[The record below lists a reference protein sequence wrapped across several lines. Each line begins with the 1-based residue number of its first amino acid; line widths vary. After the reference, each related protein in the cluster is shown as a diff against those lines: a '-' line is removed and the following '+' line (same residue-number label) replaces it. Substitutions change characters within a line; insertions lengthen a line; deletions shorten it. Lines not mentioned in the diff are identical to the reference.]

1 MNTAVISFP
10 SIGHA
15 DFTSIV
21 IDAARRLSGK
31 AAEIP
36 TLRPASPF
44 SFAPLAPTGIADSVN
59 QIAVVRSATLPSALR
74 QRIAELSALN
84 PNWDDAGARAVKSYV
99 LADVVEALKRFA
111 QRTSDFRE
119 PFLAP
124 TFDGFVQMEW
134 HDKKRSLE
142 IEAIEQGWSAIGTMV
157 GNDGKRHYFTI
168 ECERSNFER
177 LEKFYEWFVGIE
189 LLWPSL

>member
-1 MNTAVISFP
+1 MNAAVFSF
-10 SIGHA
+10 GCE
-15 DFTSIV
+15 DFTSSI
-21 IDAARRLSGK
+21 AASARRSSGG
-31 AAEIP
+31 AAEMP
-36 TLRPASPF
+36 SLGAASDFFP
-44 SFAPLAPTGIADSVN
+44 SPLAPAGIADSVN
-59 QIAVVRSATLPSALR
+59 QIAVGRSATLPPALR
-74 QRIAELSALN
+74 QRITELSSLK
-84 PNWDDAGARAVKSYV
+84 PNWDDEGAIAVKSFV

-134 HDKKRSLE
+134 HDKKRCLE
-142 IEAIEQGWSAIGTMV
+142 IEAVEQGWTAVGTMI
-157 GNDGKRHYFTI
+157 GNDGKRHYFSI

>member
-1 MNTAVISFP
+1 MNAAVFTFP
-10 SIGHA
+10 SVGGD
-15 DFTSIV
+15 DFTSSV
-21 IDAARRLSGK
+21 VAAAQRLRGK
-31 AAEIP
+31 VAEISS
-36 TLRPASPF
+36 LRSASTFPF
-44 SFAPLAPTGIADSVN
+44 TSLAPTGIADAVS
-59 QIAVVRSATLPSALR
+59 QIAVVRSATLPPALR

-84 PNWDDAGARAVKSYV
+84 PNWDDEGAKAVKSYV

-111 QRTSDFRE
+111 QQTDAFRE

-134 HDKKRSLE
+134 HEKKRSLE
-142 IEAIEQGWSAIGTMV
+142 IEAIEQGWSVVGTMI

-177 LEKFYEWFVGIE
+177 LEKFYEWFVGVE